1 MSKLG
6 FLAILAL
13 TIPFAGAIAC
23 DDHSEAGSA
32 ARQPTDCVDSDMV
45 YSEGAVTINT
55 NTGDNALPH
64 KQRCVVEN
72 GKGVWKDA
80 K

>member
-6 FLAILAL
+6 MLAILA
-13 TIPFAGAIAC
+13 TSIPFAGAVAC
-23 DDHSEAGSA
+23 DDHAEATGA
-32 ARQPTDCVDSDMV
+32 TRQPTDCVDSDMV
-45 YSEGAVTINT
+45 YSEGAKTIDT
-55 NTGDNALPH
+55 SIDGQPL
-64 KQRCVVEN
+64 KQVCVIED